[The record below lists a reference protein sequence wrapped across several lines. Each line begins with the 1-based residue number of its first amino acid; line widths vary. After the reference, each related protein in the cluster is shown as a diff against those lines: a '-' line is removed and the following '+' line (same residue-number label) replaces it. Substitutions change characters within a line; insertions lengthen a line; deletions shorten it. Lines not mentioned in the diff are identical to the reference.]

1 MPNQKFA
8 TSKDVLLFDYNS
20 KKSKN
25 SRFSK
30 RSYAKLLGI
39 SSGRLTEILNGK
51 APLTEKKAQSIVNKL
66 GLEPYEKQYFLRL
79 VENENLQRTERRGR
93 SRYEGVAP
101 RRLKMDEVV
110 LVQDWEY
117 FALMSLI
124 EVSTF
129 KSDRKW
135 IAKKLGLSLARTDE
149 VLQRLVSMGFVR
161 IDQNNKISNVH
172 RSMSTLT
179 DIPSEA
185 LRKANASCILQ
196 GLEKMNTVDV
206 LSRDITSMTF
216 PVDLQ
221 NLKEAKKLIREF
233 KSKMARVMKRG
244 KTSEIY
250 NLNVQ
255 LVPVSELGV

>member
-8 TSKDVLLFDYNS
+8 TSKDVLLFDYNN

-25 SRFSK
+25 ARFSK
-30 RSYAKLLGI
+30 RSYAKLLGL

-51 APLTEKKAQSIVNKL
+51 APLTEKKAQAIVNKL

-79 VENENLQRTERRGR
+79 VENENLQRSERRGR
-93 SRYEGVAP
+93 AEYGVVP

-129 KSDRKW
+129 KSDKKW
-135 IAKKLGLSLARTDE
+135 IAKKLGLPQSRVEE
-149 VLQRLVSMGFVR
+149 VLQRLVAMGFVR
-161 IDQNNKISNVH
+161 MDENGIRNIH

-196 GLEKMNTVDV
+196 GLEKMSTVDI
-206 LSRDITSMTF
+206 LARDITSMTF
-216 PVDLQ
+216 PVDPR

-233 KSKMARVMKRG
+233 KSKMARLMKQG
-244 KTSEIY
+244 QTSEIY
-250 NLNVQ
+250 NLNIQ